1 MNWCHGNCWQE
12 LSYKG
17 TQLNSWMPRRHHYCH
32 CVIGQE
38 GHLSSSSF
46 NKSWMLWLKGSKVGT
61 PIKMHSDMKYLQVRV
76 IAGRT
81 TAFYLC
87 IVSLHLCLQEHSGPS
102 HCCVE
107 GGTCPG
113 QCNKPESPKLL
124 TPEYKQ
130 FPVKRLHGDLTLTA
144 AWCDHKYAKV
154 ALPQMVARA
163 PLTCMDI
170 WFLSL
175 VQRKS
180 WGQFKQFEQDI
191 NFHGYQDAQLSAGPG
206 RSILKAQISLIWV
219 ISQIFRQDY
228 MWSIA
233 MRSLGER
240 LLGTWVTANSQSY
253 GFITFAYWQ

>member
-1 MNWCHGNCWQE
+1 METVDKNSHTREPSWIAGCQE
-12 LSYKG
+12 DVIIVTMLS
-17 TQLNSWMPRRHHYCH
+17 
-32 CVIGQE
+32 GQE
-38 GHLSSSSF
+38 GHRSSSSF

-113 QCNKPESPKLL
+113 QCNKLESPKLL

-154 ALPQMVARA
+154 ALPQMVARG
-163 PLTCMDI
+163 LH
-170 WFLSL
+170 WH
-175 VQRKS
+175 V
-180 WGQFKQFEQDI
+180 
-191 NFHGYQDAQLSAGPG
+191 
-206 RSILKAQISLIWV
+206 WV
-219 ISQIFRQDY
+219 SG
-228 MWSIA
+228 S
-233 MRSLGER
+233 
-240 LLGTWVTANSQSY
+240 
-253 GFITFAYWQ
+253 